1 MLLQRRN
8 YRRNFGTNLKSQ
20 AAKHI
25 LAQHLAIKHQV
36 SHIFSDTGVKMSIDA
51 LLLQNPDVWE
61 PSVSNE
67 IGRLANGVRNI
78 KDNNAM

>member
-1 MLLQRRN
+1 MLLI
-8 YRRNFGTNLKSQ
+8 RRNFRYNYGTNFKSQ

-36 SHIFSDTGVKMSIDA
+36 SHIFSDTSEQMSIDI
-51 LLLQNPDVWE
+51 LLQQNPELWG

-78 KDNNAM
+78 A